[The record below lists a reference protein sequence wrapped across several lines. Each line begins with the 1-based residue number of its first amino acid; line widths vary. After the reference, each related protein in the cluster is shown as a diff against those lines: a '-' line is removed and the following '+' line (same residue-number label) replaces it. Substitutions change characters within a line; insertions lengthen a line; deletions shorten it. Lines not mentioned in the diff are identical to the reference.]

1 MTEKQAK
8 KQLRK
13 MLADFTP
20 GTVLHFFG
28 EVFRELADEARRDN
42 DPIAVERRKN
52 VECALFVVGLGVDA
66 ACPS

>member
-20 GTVLHFFG
+20 GTVLHFLG
-28 EVFRELADEARRDN
+28 EIFEQRAEQTN
-42 DPIAVERRKN
+42 DPSAAERCKN
-52 VECALFVVGLGVDA
+52 VECTLFVVGLGIDA
-66 ACPS
+66 ACPR